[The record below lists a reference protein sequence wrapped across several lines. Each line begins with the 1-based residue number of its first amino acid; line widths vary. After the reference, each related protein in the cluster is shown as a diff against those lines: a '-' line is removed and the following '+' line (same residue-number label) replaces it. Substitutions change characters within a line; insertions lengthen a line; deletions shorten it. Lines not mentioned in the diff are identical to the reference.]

1 MIEVDFVRV
10 STMTGVQRTK
20 TFMVDAEKL
29 RAYGRGE
36 TYIQDAFPHLS
47 ADDREYIISGCT
59 ADEFERLTQEFE
71 ASTPNG

>member
-20 TFMVDAEKL
+20 PFMVDADKL

-36 TYIQDAFPHLS
+36 ILVQDAFPHLS
-47 ADDREYIISGCT
+47 ADDREFIVSGCT
-59 ADEFERLTQEFE
+59 TEEFERLTQPGEVE
-71 ASTPNG
+71 LNG

>member
-20 TFMVDAEKL
+20 TLMVDADKL

-36 TYIQDAFPHLS
+36 MFVQDAFPHLS

-59 ADEFERLTQEFE
+59 AEEFERLT
-71 ASTPNG
+71 PNG